1 MTIMHIIYNPQL
13 NSVCIHVH
21 VCIMH
26 LYMCA
31 SVYVCT
37 SACVYVCK
45 CTCVHMYMC
54 TWGDQKSVLGTCLC
68 SSPAYIFE
76 TGFLTGPGAH
86 RLDRLASWQ
95 ESRISRVPPAPRNRL
110 QMCATMPS
118 FYVAAGNLNSV
129 PQICIASTLPNAV
142 SPAPRFLYI
151 VLKIWPTSVHISSF
165 SLKRP

>member
-1 MTIMHIIYNPQL
+1 MHIIYNPQL

-21 VCIMH
+21 HASVHVCI
-26 LYMCA
+26 
-31 SVYVCT
+31 
-37 SACVYVCK
+37 CVYVYLCM
-45 CTCVHMYMC
+45 CICVQVYMC
-54 TWGDQKSVLGTCLC
+54 TYVHVYMGRPEVNVVC

-76 TGFLTGPGAH
+76 TGFFTGPEAH
-86 RLDRLASWQ
+86 CLARLASWQ

-110 QMCATMPS
+110 QMYATMPS

-142 SPAPRFLYI
+142 SPTPRFLYI